1 MTLAS
6 VVAGMSGRG
15 LGRPSSYQDGIDDY
29 PTTPN
34 VRNRSANK
42 SLAAAVCGLN
52 ALSRATALRMH
63 ANYCQL
69 LAQDSGS
76 PWGRTSNGQVRASL
90 AEHSVAH
97 HCSMRHFLTAATTTH
112 TRHFLRLRGI
122 MGAVQAYVT
131 GGVRSCDASGMSAMD
146 CLSVGIPLLG
156 SWRVTQEIRARPAP
170 ESWPVKRPCH
180 CCAVEQ

>member
-52 ALSRATALRMH
+52 ALLRIEGH
-63 ANYCQL
+63 GPADACQL
-69 LAQDSGS
+69 LPAFGA
-76 PWGRTSNGQVRASL
+76 GLRIAMG
-90 AEHSVAH
+90 
-97 HCSMRHFLTAATTTH
+97 TH
-112 TRHFLRLRGI
+112 
-122 MGAVQAYVT
+122 Q
-131 GGVRSCDASGMSAMD
+131 
-146 CLSVGIPLLG
+146 
-156 SWRVTQEIRARPAP
+156 
-170 ESWPVKRPCH
+170 
-180 CCAVEQ
+180 